1 MSNTTGL
8 NNVWFYGNWRDS
20 FFYVSDDKVKV
31 YTGFDNW
38 KDGIFK
44 EYDIIALHID
54 YSQYS
59 LCIMDEEDGYKE
71 QVDISLDLL
80 AAAIDEAIMD
90 YNTGLAKWT
99 KIRDQFKDLA

>member
-8 NNVWFYGNWRDS
+8 NNVWFYGNWMDS

-31 YTGFDNW
+31 YIGFDNW
-38 KDGIFK
+38 KDGIYT
-44 EYDIIALHID
+44 EYDIIDLSID

-59 LCIMDEEDGYKE
+59 LTIMMKEEE
-71 QVDISLDLL
+71 DISLDLL
-80 AAAIDEAIMD
+80 SEAIDEAIMD

-99 KIRDQFKDLA
+99 KIRDQFKSIV